1 MIQMCYKN
9 LDNWEAFLIT
19 NLKKQE
25 ETFTDTLEMLED
37 ERFESEVDYHE
48 HIGFLR
54 SNPCLF

>member
-1 MIQMCYKN
+1 MCYKN
-9 LDNWEAFLIT
+9 LDNSEAFLIT